1 MNLKHLVAGGLS
13 ALAVS
18 SAAQAAVVIDQNQP
32 LSTHPLA
39 GVTATSH
46 PVQSFQ
52 TSAGNIAGGGF
63 YLYSIG
69 GPDPVTFEIGVWTLL
84 PNAPGTIQLAS
95 NSTTLTDLEE
105 GDGSVNARWVDVF
118 WSPVNLLADTTYY
131 LSIDVTQGGGGGVG
145 GVFRGDPYPQG
156 EEFLRDGGLS
166 IYQTYASDLAFR
178 TYAFAEDPTG
188 AIPEPTTWALLILGL
203 GGAGAMLRGA
213 RSTKVARLP
222 A

>member
-1 MNLKHLVAGGLS
+1 MRMRSVLGGIVA
-13 ALAVS
+13 AVTI
-18 SAAQAAVVIDQNQP
+18 SAAAEAAIVVDQNQP

-39 GVTATSH
+39 GVSPTSH

-69 GPDPVTFEIGVWTLL
+69 GPDPVTFEIGVWTKL

-95 NSTTLTDLEE
+95 NTTTLTDLEA
-105 GDGSVNARWVDVF
+105 GDGSVNASWVDVF
-118 WSPVNLLADTTYY
+118 WSPINLLADTTYY
-131 LSIDVTQGGGGGVG
+131 LSIDVTHGGGGGVG

-156 EEFLRDGGLS
+156 EEFLRDGGLL

-188 AIPEPTTWALLILGL
+188 AIPEPATWALLILGF
-203 GGAGAMLRGA
+203 GGAGAMLRRL
-213 RSTKVARLP
+213 RSP
-222 A
+222 APAA